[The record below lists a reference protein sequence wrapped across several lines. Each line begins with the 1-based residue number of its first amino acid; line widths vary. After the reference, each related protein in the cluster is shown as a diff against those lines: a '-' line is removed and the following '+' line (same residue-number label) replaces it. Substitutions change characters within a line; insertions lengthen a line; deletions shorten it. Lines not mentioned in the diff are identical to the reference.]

1 VTPSTTTLRRW
12 LCCGLVPCGL
22 AACQTPPPPPPPPP
36 PPSHAEIVRSELA
49 QILAAQHPSCG
60 AVRLYSRR
68 DRLDYRVE
76 CASGQA
82 YRVRVGADGR
92 VLITPDEAR

>member
-1 VTPSTTTLRRW
+1 MIRGSAWRGGAL
-12 LCCGLVPCGL
+12 GLSVCLL
-22 AACQTPPPPPPPPP
+22 AACQTPPAPPPP
-36 PPSHAEIVRSELA
+36 HAQIVREHLT
-49 QILAAQHPSCG
+49 QMLAAQQPPCG

-82 YRVRVGADGR
+82 YRVRVSGDGR
-92 VLITPDEAR
+92 VLITPYGED

>member
-1 VTPSTTTLRRW
+1 MSRGRRVLVALPW
-12 LCCGLVPCGL
+12 LLV
-22 AACQTPPPPPPPPP
+22 ACQTPPAPP

-49 QILAAQHPSCG
+49 QLLTADHPSCG

-76 CASGQA
+76 CASGQV
-82 YRVRVGADGR
+82 YRVRVSADGR
-92 VLITPDEAR
+92 VLVTPYAGN